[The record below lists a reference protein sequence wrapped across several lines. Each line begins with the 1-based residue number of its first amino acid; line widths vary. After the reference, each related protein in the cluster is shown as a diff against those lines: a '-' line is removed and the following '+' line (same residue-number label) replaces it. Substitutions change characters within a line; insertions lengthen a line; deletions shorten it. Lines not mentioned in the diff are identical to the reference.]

1 MALTFEAVEP
11 AAATD
16 PQLRAD
22 LLRTWV
28 AVTDAGGSVG
38 FTPPAQVD
46 AVAEVLDAALARVAA
61 GADALGVLR
70 DGDGEGDGEGG
81 GDEAR
86 GAAVGMGLLVD
97 RDTDLCRH
105 WRTVLRVMVHP
116 HHQGRGAGLLLMRG
130 LHELGSRL
138 GLEQLQLTV
147 RAGHG
152 TEDFYSRLG
161 YTVVGRHP
169 RAVRVAPGDDRDEVM
184 MVRDLDPAG

>member
-1 MALTFEAVEP
+1 MTLTFEAVEP
-11 AAATD
+11 AAGLD
-16 PQLRAD
+16 PALRAD
-22 LLRTWV
+22 LLETWV

-38 FTPPAQVD
+38 FVAPAPVD
-46 AVAEVLDAALARVAA
+46 AIAEMLDDSLIRVAA
-61 GADALGVLR
+61 GTDALGVLR
-70 DGDGEGDGEGG
+70 GPDG
-81 GDEAR
+81 
-86 GAAVGMGLLVD
+86 AVGMGMLVD
-97 RDTDLCRH
+97 PGGELRRH

-116 HHQGRGAGLLLMRG
+116 DHQGGGAGLLLMRG

-152 TEDFYSRLG
+152 TEDFYARLG

-184 MVRDLDPAG
+184 LVRELSETEGPPGEQSTAE